1 MRRGTLLKRIMLSG
15 LFYYLAAGV
24 VLHAQFF
31 QIPGEQKYQKVHF
44 ELVNNLMIIPL
55 EVNGAQLSFILDTGV
70 SHPILFNLADQD
82 SIQLNNVSEILLRG
96 LGDGEP
102 IKALKS
108 TNNTFRMGAIRN
120 FSQHLFVVL
129 DKEMNFS
136 PTLGMPIHGII
147 GYDLFR
153 DFVVEINYARQFIK
167 FHDPTSYALKPKKNR
182 VTLPMAVANRRA
194 FIDGEVTVQGETE
207 IPVKLLIDTGSSDA
221 VWLFDDP
228 DLGITLPERNY
239 EDYLGRGLAGN
250 IYGRRTKVDR
260 IRIGGFELF
269 DAKAAFPYMEYFS
282 DAPHLEGR
290 NGSLGAEI
298 LRRFNVIFDYRH
310 QQITLSKNGRFSDP
324 FRYNMSGLSLQH
336 SGMRYVVEQID
347 ELQRGST
354 VDNRTFGDVQILVG
368 NRTQISLVPEIVV
381 SAIRAGSP
389 ADEAGMREG
398 DVILAVNGK
407 KVHNYKLQEVLQM
420 INDRPGKRIKV
431 LIERQNQDI
440 TFSFILKNMFQEK
453 TPQ

>member
-1 MRRGTLLKRIMLSG
+1 MRSRMWLRN
-15 LFYYLAAGV
+15 V
-24 VLHAQFF
+24 VLSVLLCAIGTVNVIHSQFF
-31 QIPGEQKYQKVHF
+31 QIPAGQKFQKVHF
-44 ELVNNLMIIPL
+44 ELVNNLMVIPM
-55 EVNGAQLSFILDTGV
+55 EVNGAQLSFILDSGV

-102 IKALKS
+102 IQALKS
-108 TNNTFRMGAIRN
+108 TNNTFKLGNIRN

-129 DKEMNFS
+129 DREMNFS
-136 PTLGMPIHGII
+136 PSLGIPVHGII

-153 DFVVEINYARQFIK
+153 DFVVEINYARNMIK
-167 FHDPTSYALKPKKNR
+167 FHDPVSYTLKSKKKR
-182 VTLPMAVANRRA
+182 VTIPMVVAQRRS
-194 FIDGEVTVQGETE
+194 FIDGEITVKGEKE
-207 IPVKLLIDTGSSDA
+207 IPVKLMIDTGSSDA

-228 DLGITLPERNY
+228 EKGISLPEIHY

-269 DAKAAFPYMEYFS
+269 DAKAAFPYMEYFTV
-282 DAPHLEGR
+282 APQLEGR
-290 NGSLGAEI
+290 NGSVGAEI
-298 LRRFNVIFDYRH
+298 LRRFNVIFDYRNKR
-310 QQITLSKNGRFSDP
+310 ITLSKNSRFSDP
-324 FRYNMSGLSLQH
+324 FRYNMSGVALQH
-336 SGMRYVVEQID
+336 NGMRYVVEQID
-347 ELQRGST
+347 ELQGGSV
-354 VDNRTFGDVQILVG
+354 VDNRAFGDVQILVG
-368 NRTQISLVPEIVV
+368 NRTQVSLVPEIVV

-389 ADEAGMREG
+389 ADEAGLREG

-407 KVHNYKLQEVLQM
+407 KVHNYKLQEILRM

-431 LIERQNQDI
+431 MIERQNRDI

-453 TPQ
+453 TP